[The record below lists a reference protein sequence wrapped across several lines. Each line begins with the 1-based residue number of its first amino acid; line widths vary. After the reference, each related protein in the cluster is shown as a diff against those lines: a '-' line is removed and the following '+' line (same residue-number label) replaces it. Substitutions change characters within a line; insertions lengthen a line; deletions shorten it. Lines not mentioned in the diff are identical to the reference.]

1 MIIVVRPDAT
11 EEQVDHIIKK
21 IKDHGLQAHVSKGT
35 ERTIIGAI
43 GDEAILQSLP
53 LEAIPGVEKVL
64 PDPEALQA
72 GELGVPERENRHQR
86 AGTGDRRQAH
96 RGHGRA
102 LRRREQD
109 AARGDRQGSEEGGR
123 QLPPRRRLQTPDLAL
138 CLSGTWRRRGSSI
151 LPRRA
156 TASGLPIVTEV
167 MDPRDIEL
175 IAKYA
180 DVLQIGA
187 RNMQNFRLLKEVGMC
202 KKPVLLKRGISAT
215 IKEWL
220 MSAEYIM
227 SGGNH
232 DVILCERG
240 IRTYETAT
248 RNTLDLSAVP
258 VLKQLTHLPVVVDP
272 SHAVGKWDLVAPMA
286 KAAVAAG
293 ADGLI
298 IEVHSNPEEALCDG
312 EQSLKPKSFKQ
323 LMEEMRPIA
332 KAVGRE
338 I

>member
-35 ERTIIGAI
+35 ERMIIGAI
-43 GDEAILQSLP
+43 GDEAILQTLP

-64 PDPEALQA
+64 PILKPFKLASWEFRKEKTVITVGGQEIGGKRIAVMA
-72 GELGVPERENRHQR
+72 GPCAVENKTLLIEIAKEVMN
-86 AGTGDRRQAH
+86 AGANFI
-96 RGHGRA
+96 RGGAFKPRTSPYA
-102 LRRREQD
+102 F
-109 AARGDRQGSEEGGR
+109 QGLEEEG
-123 QLPPRRRLQTPDLAL
+123 LKFLAEARER
-138 CLSGTWRRRGSSI
+138 T
-151 LPRRA
+151 
-156 TASGLPIVTEV
+156 GLPIVTEV
-167 MDPRDIEL
+167 MDPRDIDM
-175 IAKYA
+175 IVKYA
-180 DVLQIGA
+180 DILQIGA
-187 RNMQNFRLLKEVGMC
+187 RNMQNFRLLKEVGLC

-248 RNTLDLSAVP
+248 RNTLDLSAIP
-258 VLKQLTHLPVVVDP
+258 VLKQMTHLPVIVDP

-286 KAAVAAG
+286 KAAVAGG

-312 EQSLKPKSFKQ
+312 EQSLKPRSFKN
-323 LMEEMRPIA
+323 LMEEMKAIA
-332 KAVGRE
+332 TAVGRE